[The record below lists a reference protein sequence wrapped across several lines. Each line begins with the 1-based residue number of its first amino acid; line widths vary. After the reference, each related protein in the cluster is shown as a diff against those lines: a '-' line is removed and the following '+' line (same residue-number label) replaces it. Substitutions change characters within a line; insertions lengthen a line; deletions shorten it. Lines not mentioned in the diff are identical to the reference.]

1 MENYSVS
8 MLEYLELKEAY
19 ELLQESQRRLQ
30 RTVERQTLELE
41 AAHAKLA
48 QQIDEHKDVEQQLLL
63 HQERLRMLSKKLWL
77 TEERERRAIA
87 ADLHDR
93 IGQSLALIKMMINSL
108 KNDPRL
114 SGMVL
119 DVEPI
124 DTLLSQTI
132 EETRTLVF
140 EISPPILY
148 KLGLG
153 AAAKWLA
160 EKIEVQ
166 SGITIQITGENE
178 VVPLDDIVA
187 ATLFRAIREALINVV
202 KHSEAPMAAVW
213 FSTQDEVLKITIT
226 DNGSGFDQTLLDA
239 GSSAGGGFG
248 LFSIQE
254 RLKFL
259 KGKMAVESKPGQG
272 TRIALEV
279 PIKTDTIL

>member
-1 MENYSVS
+1 

-19 ELLQESQRRLQ
+19 ELLQESQQRLQ
-30 RTVERQTLELE
+30 RTVECQTLELK

-48 QQIDEHKDVEQQLLL
+48 QQKNEHKDVEQKLL
-63 HQERLRMLSKKLWL
+63 HYQERLQMLSKELWL

-108 KNDPRL
+108 KSDPRF
-114 SGMVL
+114 SGTVRE
-119 DVEPI
+119 VEKI
-124 DTLLSQTI
+124 DSLLAQTM

-153 AAAKWLA
+153 AATKWLA

-166 SGITIQITGENE
+166 FGITIQITGENE
-178 VVPLDDIVA
+178 VAPLDDIVA
-187 ATLFRAIREALINVV
+187 ATLFRAIREAVINVV
-202 KHSEAPMAAVW
+202 KHSKASMAAVW
-213 FSTQDEVLKITIT
+213 FSTQDEVLKIAIT
-226 DNGSGFDQTLLDA
+226 DNGSGFDQALLDA
-239 GSSAGGGFG
+239 GSSAGSGFG

-272 TRIALEV
+272 TRVALEV
-279 PIKTDTIL
+279 PIKNDTIL